1 MGLGLAGTGL
11 IRGRVHWA
19 RIDSRR
25 TAALVLLGSLIA
37 FGVGGTLSPT
47 PAATPAADTAAAG
60 NPTAADSPSDIPAAS
75 PSPIP
80 AAPSPAPPVT
90 RPQPAGRAVTVD
102 GVALPNRSLTPGS
115 VFATATTARICVTGY
130 SSTVR
135 AVSDDLRAA
144 VYARYGLAYPAPAGA
159 YEVDHLVALE
169 LGGDNS
175 IANLWPEPQ
184 SHGAGYPRKDQLENH
199 LHALVCAGQLPL
211 RTAQLAIAGDWAAAA
226 ARYSSVT
233 ARPQVVPTARPS
245 TAPPAPAG
253 VYYVNCTAARA
264 AGVTPLHVG
273 DPGYRSGLDRD
284 GDGIACE

>member
-1 MGLGLAGTGL
+1 M
-11 IRGRVHWA
+11 
-19 RIDSRR
+19 
-25 TAALVLLGSLIA
+25 VLLASLVA
-37 FGVGGTLSPT
+37 VGVGGALSRT
-47 PAATPAADTAAAG
+47 PAAPPDADPAAAG
-60 NPTAADSPSDIPAAS
+60 NPTAAESPRDTPAADAAVS
-75 PSPIP
+75 PSPTP
-80 AAPSPAPPVT
+80 AAPSPASPVA
-90 RPQPAGRAVTVD
+90 RPRPVGIVTVA

-115 VFATATTARICVTGY
+115 VFAAATTARICVTGY

-135 AVSDDLRAA
+135 AVSDRLRAT
-144 VYARYGLAYPAPAGA
+144 VYARYGVAYPAPAGA
-159 YEVDHLVALE
+159 YEVDHLIALE

-184 SHGAGYPRKDQLENH
+184 SRGAGYPRKDQLENH

-211 RTAQLAIAGDWAAAA
+211 RTAQLAIAGDWTAAA

-233 ARPQVVPTARPS
+233 ARPRVVPTARPS

-253 VYYVNCTAARA
+253 VYYANCTAARA

-273 DPGYRSGLDRD
+273 DPGYRSALDRD